1 MLIPIPP
8 DGAIF
13 KAVRPE
19 LVEGRWLYDSIGA
32 NWYNMSTERDL
43 RRFRNQP
50 EIKAEERA
58 RRAQHLRDLGFTEE
72 RIESRSR
79 VRPSLWATEV
89 VDEHIN
95 GLNER
100 GFANPQ
106 KMLASSPPIFGLSFE
121 YIDSKRNGLRE
132 RGFLNPEKM
141 LESHPRL
148 LGYSFEYIDT
158 KRNGLRERG
167 FENPEKVLEFY
178 PTIFGLSF
186 ENIDRRLKL
195 YGKLINCYELPFQAP
210 QLMEQIPVLFSAKL
224 DKVMVLVRILREY
237 QVTPPTLNEAI
248 MQRLIQSNLENTLV
262 ALSRATPG
270 ERIDALIR
278 RTDRVRRERIPQQ
291 RKRQIIF
298 TSLPE
303 SKIKSRYFK
312 GYPLLQRM

>member
-1 MLIPIPP
+1 
-8 DGAIF
+8 
-13 KAVRPE
+13 
-19 LVEGRWLYDSIGA
+19 
-32 NWYNMSTERDL
+32 MSTERDL

-100 GFANPQ
+100 GFENPQ
-106 KMLASSPPIFGLSFE
+106 KM
-121 YIDSKRNGLRE
+121 
-132 RGFLNPEKM
+132 
-141 LESHPRL
+141 
-148 LGYSFEYIDT
+148 
-158 KRNGLRERG
+158 
-167 FENPEKVLEFY
+167 LEFY

-312 GYPLLQRM
+312 GYPLQQPSEIQPE